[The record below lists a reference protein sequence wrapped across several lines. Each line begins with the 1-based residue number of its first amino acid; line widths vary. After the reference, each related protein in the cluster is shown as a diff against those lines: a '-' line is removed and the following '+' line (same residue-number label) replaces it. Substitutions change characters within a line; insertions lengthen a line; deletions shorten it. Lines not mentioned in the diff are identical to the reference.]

1 MAEIKAGQADQFVAK
16 PDPRYRTFLLYGPD
30 SGMVSERADLLARGF
45 GVDLDDPFS
54 LVRMDADT
62 AAADKAG
69 IADEAHT
76 IAMFGGSRLIR
87 ISGTTRRNLA
97 DALQPVLDH
106 PPSDCWIILEAGDL
120 KRDSGLRK
128 IVEKSGSGVA
138 IPCYGDN
145 DASLD
150 RLIVNELAAHDLRID
165 NDARQLLRS
174 LLGSDRMAS
183 RNETTKLALYCHGQQ
198 TVRLDDVMAVVGDV
212 AAFEGDDLIDA
223 AAAGNLARLED
234 LLRRLPEAGLSP
246 DMLMLACLRHFQTLQ
261 FMRHQMDSQGKP
273 VQAVL
278 ASLRPPLH
286 FSRRDAVASALAKW
300 SSENIRRAIAR
311 LDQAQFQC
319 RANSAMSLSLAGTA
333 LLAIALEAARR
344 R

>member
-1 MAEIKAGQADQFVAK
+1 MTEIKSHQADAFVER
-16 PDPRYRTFLLYGPD
+16 PDPKYRTFLFFGPD
-30 SGMVSERADLLARGF
+30 SGLVSERADILCGKL
-45 GVDLDDPFS
+45 GVDLSDPFA
-54 LVRMDADT
+54 LTRLDADT
-62 AAADKAG
+62 AAETG
-69 IADEAHT
+69 RLADEAGT
-76 IAMFGGSRLIR
+76 IGMFGGARLVR
-87 ISGTTRRNLA
+87 VSGSTRRNLA
-97 DALQPVLDH
+97 GSVKPVLDV
-106 PPSDCWIILEAGDL
+106 PPQDCWIVIEAGDL
-120 KRDSGLRK
+120 KKDAALRRMVTRAASGA
-128 IVEKSGSGVA
+128 A
-138 IPCYGDN
+138 IACYPDN
-145 DASLD
+145 EAALS
-150 RLIVNELAAHDLRID
+150 RLIDLELANANLTIE
-165 NDARQLLRS
+165 AEAKQLLRS
-174 LLGSDRMAS
+174 RIGADRRAS
-183 RNETTKLALYCHGQQ
+183 RNEIAKLALYCHGQQ

-333 LLAIALEAARR
+333 LLAIALEATRR

>member
-1 MAEIKAGQADQFVAK
+1 
-16 PDPRYRTFLLYGPD
+16 
-30 SGMVSERADLLARGF
+30 
-45 GVDLDDPFS
+45 
-54 LVRMDADT
+54 
-62 AAADKAG
+62 
-69 IADEAHT
+69 
-76 IAMFGGSRLIR
+76 
-87 ISGTTRRNLA
+87 
-97 DALQPVLDH
+97 
-106 PPSDCWIILEAGDL
+106 
-120 KRDSGLRK
+120 
-128 IVEKSGSGVA
+128 
-138 IPCYGDN
+138 
-145 DASLD
+145 
-150 RLIVNELAAHDLRID
+150 
-165 NDARQLLRS
+165 
-174 LLGSDRMAS
+174 
-183 RNETTKLALYCHGQQ
+183 
-198 TVRLDDVMAVVGDV
+198 VGDV